1 MPKNVSAFPV
11 MEGMMNIGACRV
23 RLRLPEN
30 ESLKGK
36 RQILKSIIERVKNR
50 YNVSIAEV
58 DDQDLWQLVTLGI
71 TCVST
76 SAPHANEVLSKVVD
90 FIQKSRFDVEMID
103 YEVEIIHAL

>member
-1 MPKNVSAFPV
+1 MPKNVSAFHL

-36 RQILKSIIERVKNR
+36 RQISKSIIERVKNR

-58 DDQDLWQLVTLGI
+58 DNQDLWQLVTLGI

>member
-1 MPKNVSAFPV
+1 
-11 MEGMMNIGACRV
+11 MNIGACRV

-36 RQILKSIIERVKNR
+36 RQIAKSVIERVKNR

-76 SAPHANEVLSKVVD
+76 SAAHANEVLSKVVN
-90 FIQKSRFDVEMID
+90 FIQKSRFDVEMLD